1 MSGIVG
7 SASSPTSSGAGHAR
21 RPVAAQRSL
30 RRRLCHRRLP
40 TAVLGL
46 DHRAFRRA
54 NIHCLGPRCAWW
66 DLLVFHRRERAPHCV
81 EASFPSIPLHC
92 QGLGLLLV
100 PQPLHPLRAL
110 REQELEEAAATGE
123 HASEDLRRATA
134 GLRRCGLAAALQPP
148 VLQLLRTLLALGFR
162 LLAPLAVLR
171 SGASRRSIVPQWAS
185 ASSASTLA
193 QVVVLAASTQ
203 LCGCFGPHRFHNADL
218 GKVDPLRLPVAC
230 EPTEERNV
238 VLRLLL
244 RRPGQRLNEGSNNN
258 NGKSSP
264 CECMSG

>member
-1 MSGIVG
+1 MSGVVG

-54 NIHCLGPRCAWW
+54 NIHCLGPRCTWW
-66 DLLVFHRRERAPHCV
+66 DLLVFHRCERTPHCV
-81 EASFPSIPLHC
+81 EAHLRSIHLHC
-92 QGLGLLLV
+92 LGLGLLLV

-134 GLRRCGLAAALQPP
+134 GLRRCGLAAALQQVCCSFCAPFWRWASDFLRRLRFSAAAPVGGPLRPNGRAPARPAPLHRLLSLQPP
-148 VLQLLRTLLALGFR
+148 HNCAGALARTVSTMRTLAR
-162 LLAPLAVLR
+162 
-171 SGASRRSIVPQWAS
+171 
-185 ASSASTLA
+185 
-193 QVVVLAASTQ
+193 
-203 LCGCFGPHRFHNADL
+203 
-218 GKVDPLRLPVAC
+218 
-230 EPTEERNV
+230 
-238 VLRLLL
+238 
-244 RRPGQRLNEGSNNN
+244 
-258 NGKSSP
+258 
-264 CECMSG
+264 

>member
-1 MSGIVG
+1 MSGVVG

-66 DLLVFHRRERAPHCV
+66 DLLVFHRRERTPHCV
-81 EASFPSIPLHC
+81 KAHLRSIHLHC
-92 QGLGLLLV
+92 FGFGLLLV

-110 REQELEEAAATGE
+110 REQELEEAAAAGE
-123 HASEDLRRATA
+123 HASKDLRRAAA

-171 SGASRRSIVPQWAS
+171 SGASRRPIAAQRVS
-185 ASSASTLA
+185 ASSRGRHAYMT
-193 QVVVLAASTQ
+193 
-203 LCGCFGPHRFHNADL
+203 
-218 GKVDPLRLPVAC
+218 
-230 EPTEERNV
+230 
-238 VLRLLL
+238 LLL
-244 RRPGQRLNEGSNNN
+244 LHDTTLSPRLSAGGWHSVARQADRPIRARRELQSW
-258 NGKSSP
+258 
-264 CECMSG
+264 ECVGA